1 MRRCSAPIGL
11 LLVLSLLFAQWLGYA
26 HAFAH
31 TTGAPELSQPAS
43 WSDGAF
49 GHAKSAGS
57 CAAFDA
63 AALGAGL
70 QSPPPPLLPS
80 LPASRPVALPLR
92 TGWHRLFTAHFSTR
106 APPLNA

>member
-1 MRRCSAPIGL
+1 MLISL
-11 LLVLSLLFAQWLGYA
+11 LLVLSLLFAQWLGYV

-31 TTGAPELSQPAS
+31 SGGTGESTEFVQATQSP
-43 WSDGAF
+43 DGTF
-49 GHAKSAGS
+49 GHAKSAGA

-63 AALGAGL
+63 AALGTGL
-70 QSPPPPLLPS
+70 HGPALQLLAA
-80 LPASRPVALPLR
+80 LPADGPVALPPR